1 VLVGAGGLLLSA
13 AALAYAG
20 RFLAHADPLQT
31 ADAIFVLA
39 GTRVERPLE
48 AADLF
53 REGYAPRI
61 VLTRGASEQQAI
73 RTAEGRGAIVPGDA
87 DLTVALLRSLGV
99 PSEAVLVAP
108 ALHDSTA
115 DEARTLRTL
124 AGSEGWTR
132 VIVVSSTYHL
142 RRAAIA
148 MRRAVRG
155 TGVEVIM
162 RASRHDPSTPD
173 RWWQRR
179 ADIRWI
185 VSETPKLIA
194 YAVGASG

>member
-1 VLVGAGGLLLSA
+1 LLLAAGGLLLSA

-20 RFLAHADPLQT
+20 RFLAHEDPLQA

-53 REGYAPRI
+53 RDGYARRI
-61 VLTRGASEQQAI
+61 VLTRGASEQQAV
-73 RTAEGRGAIVPGDA
+73 RTAEGRGAVVPGDA

-115 DEARTLRTL
+115 DEARTLRAL

-148 MRRAVRG
+148 MRRALRG

-173 RWWQRR
+173 RWWERR